1 MKSFRI
7 GFLVLLTAL
16 TSCSGGYTFT
26 GGDVGDAKT
35 ISVANFPNYSD
46 LFQPNL
52 SLTFTEAVRDIFVQ
66 QTRLELIS
74 RDGDMQIEGE
84 IVEYKVDPVNA
95 QADATV
101 AQNRLTI
108 TVQVRFT
115 NTLEEL
121 KSYDKKFSRY
131 REFDATQNLADVEE
145 ELIGEINQELAENIL
160 NAAIANW

>member
-1 MKSFRI
+1 MRIRSFI
-7 GFLVLLTAL
+7 IALVLGATAC
-16 TSCSGGYTFT
+16 TGGYTFT

-35 ISVANFPNYSD
+35 ISVSNFPNYSE

-66 QTRLELIS
+66 QTRLELVS
-74 RDGDMQIEGE
+74 REGDLQLEGE
-84 IVEYKVDPVNA
+84 ITDYKVDPVNA

-115 NTLEEL
+115 NTLDEA
-121 KSYDKKFSRY
+121 KNYDRRFSRY
-131 REFDATQNLADVEE
+131 RDYDASQNLADVEE
-145 ELIGEINQELAENIL
+145 ALIAEINQELAENIL

>member
-1 MKSFRI
+1 MMRKLSASI
-7 GFLVLLTAL
+7 GLLMAL
-16 TSCSGGYTFT
+16 ACSGGYTFT

-35 ISVANFPNYSD
+35 ISVATFPNYAE

-52 SLTFTEAVRDIFVQ
+52 SLTLTESVRDIFVQ
-66 QTRLELIS
+66 QTRLDLVP

-95 QADATV
+95 QADATI

-108 TVQVRFT
+108 SVQVRFT
-115 NTLEEL
+115 NTLDET
-121 KSYDKKFSRY
+121 KNYDKRFSRY
-131 REFDATQNLADVEE
+131 REFDASQNLTDVEE
-145 ELIGEINQELAENIL
+145 ALIAEINQELAENIL